1 MSENNEENME
11 AAQWSGHLIQSRVAL
26 KSAQENLRKLRA
38 ENGSPDEIENAETA
52 RKFAEKRL
60 KDSEAGLKNSE

>member
-1 MSENNEENME
+1 MSENTEENME
-11 AAQWSGHLIQSRVAL
+11 AAKWSGHLIQSRVAL
-26 KSAQENLRKLRA
+26 KSAQEKVRKLRA
-38 ENGSPDEIENAETA
+38 ENGSPNEIENAETE